1 MNDSEAKNLLP
12 DYFEDN
18 LSPEISGQIEER
30 LAASESLREELEYLR
45 RIQTLVAA
53 KPGVASPDLWG
64 GISARIDR
72 EEPDCVLS
80 QFEWLGKRLV
90 PLLAVAAVVVFAI
103 IGSIDTTDTG
113 LTLEDYLKSEFEGSE
128 VAMLSNVELS
138 QDDVLYHLYSR

>member
-53 KPGVASPDLWG
+53 KPGVASPYLWG

-72 EEPDCVLS
+72 EEHDDVLS

-90 PLLAVAAVVVFAI
+90 PLLAAAAVVVFAI
-103 IGSIDTTDTG
+103 IGSTDTTDTG

-138 QDDVLYHLYSR
+138 QDDVLYLLYSR

>member
-53 KPGVASPDLWG
+53 KPGVASPALWG

-72 EEPDCVLS
+72 EAPDGVLS

-90 PLLAVAAVVVFAI
+90 PLLAAAAVVVFAI
-103 IGSIDTTDTG
+103 IGSTDTTDTG

-128 VAMLSNVELS
+128 VAMFSNVELS
-138 QDDVLYHLYSR
+138 QDDVLYLLYSR